1 MNMSKTIILTQ
12 ESLEE
17 KGMTDIYGII
27 IIFIFTGLL
36 ALIVNIAQEQN
47 TVNILADF
55 ILGQYRTSCI
65 LYHSNVSL
73 YSRYLLF
80 IKIVHVHHSNQ
91 TIRSVTRYPA
101 LSKHW
106 VYHITYLRVCLATN
120 IIKLLH
126 SCKLTSLHHSLL
138 WRLRLVLVLAL

>member
-1 MNMSKTIILTQ
+1 MNMSETIIKTQ

-55 ILGQYRTSCI
+55 ILGQ
-65 LYHSNVSL
+65 
-73 YSRYLLF
+73 
-80 IKIVHVHHSNQ
+80 
-91 TIRSVTRYPA
+91 
-101 LSKHW
+101 
-106 VYHITYLRVCLATN
+106 
-120 IIKLLH
+120 
-126 SCKLTSLHHSLL
+126 
-138 WRLRLVLVLAL
+138 

>member
-1 MNMSKTIILTQ
+1 MINSNEWSSILASLRLFVVMNMSKTIILTH

-55 ILGQYRTSCI
+55 ILGQ
-65 LYHSNVSL
+65 
-73 YSRYLLF
+73 
-80 IKIVHVHHSNQ
+80 
-91 TIRSVTRYPA
+91 
-101 LSKHW
+101 
-106 VYHITYLRVCLATN
+106 
-120 IIKLLH
+120 
-126 SCKLTSLHHSLL
+126 
-138 WRLRLVLVLAL
+138 

>member
-126 SCKLTSLHHSLL
+126 SCKLTSLHHSQL
-138 WRLRLVLVLAL
+138 WRLVLVLAL